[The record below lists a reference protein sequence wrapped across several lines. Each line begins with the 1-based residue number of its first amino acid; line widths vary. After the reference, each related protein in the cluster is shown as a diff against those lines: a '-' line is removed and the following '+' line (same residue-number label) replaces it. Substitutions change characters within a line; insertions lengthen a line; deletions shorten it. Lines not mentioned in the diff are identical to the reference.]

1 MFGYCR
7 TVPTDVP
14 AVFFQQKG
22 LYILAHHSKT
32 PKSYRTFC
40 SNGHALYLHYQG
52 GYTLPPGGYCCCSVA
67 QSCPTVAQTSW
78 TVARRLPCPSL
89 SPRVGSNS
97 WPLSWWCHSTI
108 SFSVAPFS
116 SCLQSFPTLGSYP
129 LSQLFAS
136 GGQVWELQHQSFQWI
151 FKGLTSFRIDWFNLL
166 AVQGALKSLLQHHSS
181 KASVLQHLVFFM
193 AQLSHPY
200 KTTGKTIALTIEN
213 FTCGKCDWRTG
224 F

>member
-14 AVFFQQKG
+14 AVFSQQKG

-32 PKSYRTFC
+32 TKSYRTFC

-89 SPRVGSNS
+89 SLGACSNS
-97 WPLSWWCHSTI
+97 C
-108 SFSVAPFS
+108 
-116 SCLQSFPTLGSYP
+116 P
-129 LSQLFAS
+129 LSQWCHPNHLILCHPLLLLFS
-136 GGQVWELQHQSFQWI
+136 VFPSIRVFSSES
-151 FKGLTSFRIDWFNLL
+151 
-166 AVQGALKSLLQHHSS
+166 ALPIRWPK
-181 KASVLQHLVFFM
+181 
-193 AQLSHPY
+193 Y
-200 KTTGKTIALTIEN
+200 
-213 FTCGKCDWRTG
+213 
-224 F
+224 